1 MPTMRN
7 NHSLQSDT
15 RLKTMTVG
23 DLLKSIEG
31 LAPETLVVILSPPF
45 GTFGSD
51 MPYGIAAIE
60 ETIMPRMEQINKA
73 YAFEDEE
80 TGEMHHVEEET
91 QVWPEW
97 RGVILQGR

>member
-1 MPTMRN
+1 MPATRN
-7 NHSLQSDT
+7 NYSLQSDT

-31 LAPETLVVILSPPF
+31 LAPETPVVILSPRF
-45 GTFGSD
+45 GTFGSE

-60 ETIMPRMEQINKA
+60 ETIMPRMEQTYPA
-73 YAFEDEE
+73 SEYEDDE
-80 TGEMHHVEEET
+80 TGETRHIEEET